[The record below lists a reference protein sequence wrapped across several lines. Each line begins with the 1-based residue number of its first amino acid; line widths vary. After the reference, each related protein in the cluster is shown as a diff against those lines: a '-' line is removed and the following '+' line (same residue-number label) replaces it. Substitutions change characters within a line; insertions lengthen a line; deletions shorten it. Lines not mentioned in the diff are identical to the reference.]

1 MCARRPAPVAP
12 DAPPTMR
19 LNRSLWDDPDPP
31 DDLPLVKHR
40 RPGEVSFA
48 QIVQSII
55 ERGIE

>member
-1 MCARRPAPVAP
+1 
-12 DAPPTMR
+12 MR